1 MDKLN
6 SNWSRPV
13 KTRNLMEP
21 GKTQQVHGGAL
32 SIVSLSRWH
41 SSSRV
46 INIAHLPSQTESFWQ
61 QITTGSIAQLVFG
74 NSCSSMRPV
83 TTCHAAGSAAS
94 KPWKEA
100 GGRGRTAHRKVSSDW
115 KVLDVFTSLQ
125 GSFYFFFQTLDNTK
139 ELGLGIQPKV
149 YFPFLIKLVIPCKC
163 WSTCLSFAVIPWG
176 KHPFSVVPEKS
187 GGRSALWLCSLH
199 PVPDVRK
206 CII

>member
-13 KTRNLMEP
+13 KSRNLMEA
-21 GKTQQVHGGAL
+21 GKTQQVHGDAL
-32 SIVSLSRWH
+32 SIVSLPQWH
-41 SSSRV
+41 SSSQV

-74 NSCSSMRPV
+74 NSRSSMRPV

-94 KPWKEA
+94 KPGKEV
-100 GGRGRTAHRKVSSDW
+100 GGAGRTAHRKVSSDG
-115 KVLDVFTSLQ
+115 KVLEVFTSLQ
-125 GSFYFFFQTLDNTK
+125 GSFYFFFPDFGQHK
-139 ELGLGIQPKV
+139 RLGLGVQPRLC
-149 YFPFLIKLVIPCKC
+149 FPFLIKLVIPCKC

-176 KHPFSVVPEKS
+176 KHPFSTVPEKS
-187 GGRSALWLCSLH
+187 GGRSVLWLCFLH
-199 PVPDVRK
+199 LVPDVRK